1 MTSDEVVSD
10 FDSSEFSD
18 LESDAESSETIHET
32 EAVCPEGMHGID
44 FCTSHCKADI
54 VSEEAQDHEVIK
66 DCDYAEEL
74 PECDQLKSYDNE
86 GDDVS
91 ILSDQDT
98 TGINYCA

>member
-44 FCTSHCKADI
+44 FVLHIAKQI
-54 VSEEAQDHEVIK
+54 
-66 DCDYAEEL
+66 
-74 PECDQLKSYDNE
+74 
-86 GDDVS
+86 
-91 ILSDQDT
+91 
-98 TGINYCA
+98 